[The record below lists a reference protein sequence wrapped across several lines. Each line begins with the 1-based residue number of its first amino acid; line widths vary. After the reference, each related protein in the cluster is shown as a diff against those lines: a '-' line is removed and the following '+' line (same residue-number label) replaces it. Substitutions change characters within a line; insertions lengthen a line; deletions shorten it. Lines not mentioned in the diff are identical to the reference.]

1 MQGPVVGYIYD
12 RSGTRYLLP
21 IGTFLHVLGIMMT
34 SLGTE
39 YYQILL
45 AQGVCS
51 AIGVAAIFQPAV
63 TSLAGWFD
71 KSRGIA
77 FGIAFTGSSLGGVI
91 FPIMV
96 TRLIAAVGFGW
107 SMRISAFVILF
118 LMVLANLTVRQYK
131 APQVPKAAGPSPSSS
146 APKATR
152 SNPLTEL
159 NFVLLMAG
167 FFLFSYGFFVVID
180 YLPVQALAAGMDA
193 NLAAYMLPILNAGSL
208 FGRLFAGWSGDKI
221 GRYNV
226 FIVVC
231 FLSSV
236 WSLGLWL
243 PANNN
248 AALIAFAVLFGFF
261 SGAFVSLIVPL
272 VMQISPMAE
281 LGLRSGIIM
290 LTMAVSGL
298 TTNPINGAILAG
310 HGGWSAL
317 KIFAGV
323 FCLAGTFFVLLIRV
337 RQVGWRPLKRY

>member
-1 MQGPVVGYIYD
+1 
-12 RSGTRYLLP
+12 
-21 IGTFLHVLGIMMT
+21 MT
-34 SLGTE
+34 SLGKE

-71 KSRGIA
+71 KSRGMA

-91 FPIMV
+91 LPIMV
-96 TRLIAAVGFGW
+96 TRLISSVGFGW

-118 LMVLANLTVRQYK
+118 LLVIANLTIRQYK
-131 APQVPKAAGPSPSSS
+131 APQSPSKTAGSS
-146 APKATR
+146 SSTSPAPASKR
-152 SNPLTEL
+152 NSPFTEI

-167 FFLFSYGFFVVID
+167 FFLFSYGFFVVIN

-231 FLSSV
+231 FLTGV
-236 WSLGLWL
+236 WVLALWL
-243 PANNN
+243 PAHGDG
-248 AALIAFAVLFGFF
+248 AIIAFAVLFGVF

-272 VMQISPMAE
+272 VMAISPLAE
-281 LGLRSGIIM
+281 LGLRSGIIT
-290 LTMAVSGL
+290 LTMAISGL

-317 KIFAGV
+317 KIFSGV
-323 FCLAGTFFVLLIRV
+323 FCLAGTIFVLLIRT
-337 RQVGWRPLKRY
+337 RSVGWNPVKKY